1 MISKCSTCGI
11 RHKTYDDGFDYLSCM
26 LALKQRDKCKTTD
39 TTKSGVISAD
49 TESFTTKV
57 YQHTTKPK
65 NEGFEGIIK
74 QIPI

>member
-1 MISKCSTCGI
+1 MKACSCCGGY
-11 RHKTYDDGFDYLSCM
+11 HKTYDDGFDYLSCM
-26 LALKQRDKCKTTD
+26 GFLKFGMGKVDITD